1 MGCSRRGESGNSLEG
16 VAAPD
21 EMRNGN
27 HRNCGAYLS
36 SPSVPSV
43 AVLVVVAVV
52 VSCVVLL
59 FLLHACKTADRSTG
73 RREPGGGTGIGACC
87 SLVVPFFSG
96 ATDVK

>member
-1 MGCSRRGESGNSLEG
+1 MGGSRNSLQG

-36 SPSVPSV
+36 SPSVPSA
-43 AVLVVVAVV
+43 AVLVVAVV
-52 VSCVVLL
+52 ACVVLL

-73 RREPGGGTGIGACC
+73 RRRTRRRDWHRGLLFSRG
-87 SLVVPFFSG
+87 SFFFSG

>member
-1 MGCSRRGESGNSLEG
+1 MGGNGGCWEWGGGRNSLQG

-43 AVLVVVAVV
+43 AVVVVAVV
-52 VSCVVLL
+52 VVACVVLL

-73 RREPGGGTGIGACC
+73 RGRNPGEGLACQ
-87 SLVVPFFSG
+87 
-96 ATDVK
+96 A

>member
-1 MGCSRRGESGNSLEG
+1 MGANGRRKGDGNSLQG

-43 AVLVVVAVV
+43 AVLVVVVA
-52 VSCVVLL
+52 CVVLL

-87 SLVVPFFSG
+87 SLVVAFFSG

>member
-1 MGCSRRGESGNSLEG
+1 MGANGRGKGDGNSLQG

-43 AVLVVVAVV
+43 AVLVVFVA
-52 VSCVVLL
+52 CVVLL

-73 RREPGGGTGIGACC
+73 RGKLEEELACQ
-87 SLVVPFFSG
+87 
-96 ATDVK
+96 A